1 MSLRT
6 ALLLGTAAIILLLA
20 ARFYFSGHQVPA
32 GQPPLAEMNSESL
45 AILKS
50 DFNQNPDRLRLI
62 LLLSPT

>member
-1 MSLRT
+1 M
-6 ALLLGTAAIILLLA
+6 IFV

-32 GQPPLAEMNSESL
+32 GQPALAEINGASL

-50 DFNQNPDRLRLI
+50 DFNQNSDRLRLI